1 MSASVPPGLV
11 AAVQTNCHIAD
22 ARHAADLTLCIYLL
36 QMREFHRWERGL
48 PFGAALARDAVG
60 AWIAEREALWSA
72 LEESPFVPLPVPLP
86 EPLPEPLGE
95 PLPAGPGKV
104 VATLDP
110 FDVTTINARLRPQG
124 LLYGAGFVGADR
136 PVFFL
141 AELHGTDTREG
152 LEVLA
157 AGREL
162 ARGLAAPPAVLDR
175 TGQEQAIVLRR
186 ESMAR
191 WCWEKY
197 EAWSLRRAEGS
208 AFQAAAQ
215 AYGLDQDFEA
225 ALPRWLDEQSEV
237 MVLHELG
244 EVQAGRWLDPAW
256 AAMRLALPT
265 RRADLYVRAV
275 RDHLADFGVTLPT
288 LLDRGASASIHAW
301 FAGYDGV
308 RELLCPALPQAYAQ
322 WRAGDGDA
330 ALRRAIDR
338 GHAHFSRLAQQVLAC
353 HESEAAAAGAVIERL
368 LTAAEAVCP
377 G

>member
-1 MSASVPPGLV
+1 MNGGVAPGLV

-36 QMREFHRWERGL
+36 QMREFHRWECRL
-48 PFGAALARDAVG
+48 PFGAALAREAVG

-72 LEESPFVPLPVPLP
+72 LEEAPFVPLPVPLP
-86 EPLPEPLGE
+86 E
-95 PLPAGPGKV
+95 GPGTA

-110 FDVTTINARLRPQG
+110 FDVAAINACLRPQG
-124 LLYGAGFVGADR
+124 LLYGAGYVGADR

-141 AELHGTDTREG
+141 AVLHGTDTREG

-175 TGQEQAIVLRR
+175 AGETQAIVLRR
-186 ESMAR
+186 ESLAR

-197 EAWSLRRAEGS
+197 EAWALRRTEGS
-208 AFQAAAQ
+208 AFQATVQ
-215 AYGLDQDFEA
+215 AYGLDRDFDA

-256 AAMRLALPT
+256 ATMRLALPT

-275 RDHLADFGVTLPT
+275 RDHLADFGVTLPA
-288 LLDRGASASIHAW
+288 LLDRGAEASIHTW
-301 FAGYDGV
+301 FASYDGV
-308 RELLCPALPQAYAQ
+308 RELLYPRLSQAYAQ
-322 WRAGDGDA
+322 WRGGDGGA
-330 ALRRAIDR
+330 ALRLAIDR
-338 GHAHFSRLAQQVLAC
+338 GHAHFTRLAQQVLAC
-353 HESEAAAAGAVIERL
+353 QESVGEGAAGAAIERL
-368 LTAAEAVCP
+368 LTAGDAVCP

>member
-1 MSASVPPGLV
+1 MSAGVSPGLV

-48 PFGAALARDAVG
+48 PFGAALSRDAV
-60 AWIAEREALWSA
+60 
-72 LEESPFVPLPVPLP
+72 PVPQP
-86 EPLPEPLGE
+86 EPLPE
-95 PLPAGPGKV
+95 GPGTA

-110 FDVTTINARLRPQG
+110 FDVAAINACLRPRG
-124 LLYGAGFVGADR
+124 LLYGAGHVGAER

-141 AELHGTDTREG
+141 AELHGTDLREG
-152 LEVLA
+152 LEVLT

-162 ARGLAAPPAVLDR
+162 ARGLAAPPAVLDHA
-175 TGQEQAIVLRR
+175 GDAPAIVLRR

-215 AYGLDQDFEA
+215 AYGLDRDFEA

-244 EVQAGRWLDPAW
+244 EAQAGRWLDPAW
-256 AAMRLALPT
+256 SVLRLALPT

-275 RDHLADFGVTLPT
+275 RDHLADFGVTLPA
-288 LLDRGASASIHAW
+288 LLERGAQASIHAW
-301 FAGYDGV
+301 FASYDGV
-308 RELLCPALPQAYAQ
+308 RELLCPRLSQAYAQ
-322 WRAGDGDA
+322 WRAGDGGT
-330 ALRRAIDR
+330 ALRQAMAR

-353 HESEAAAAGAVIERL
+353 HEREAAAAGAAIERL
-368 LTAAEAVCP
+368 LTAPEAVCP

>member
-1 MSASVPPGLV
+1 MSAASPGLV

-60 AWIAEREALWSA
+60 AWIAEREALWTA
-72 LEESPFVPLPVPLP
+72 LEASPFVPLPVPLP
-86 EPLPEPLGE
+86 DPLPS
-95 PLPAGPGKV
+95 GPETA
-104 VATLDP
+104 VAMRDP
-110 FDVTTINARLRPQG
+110 FDVAAINACLRPQG
-124 LLYGAGFVGADR
+124 LLYGAGYVAADR

-141 AELHGTDTREG
+141 AELHGAGTREG
-152 LEVLA
+152 LDVLA

-175 TGQEQAIVLRR
+175 AGDKQAIVLRR

-197 EAWSLRRAEGS
+197 EAWSLRRTEGS
-208 AFQAAAQ
+208 AFQAAVQ
-215 AYGLDQDFEA
+215 DYGLDRDFEA

-237 MVLHELG
+237 MLLHELG

-256 AAMRLALPT
+256 AALRLALPT

-275 RDHLADFGVTLPT
+275 RDHLADFGVTLPA
-288 LLDRGASASIHAW
+288 LLDRGAAASIHAW
-301 FAGYDGV
+301 FASYDGV
-308 RELLCPALPQAYAQ
+308 RELLCPRLPQAYAR
-322 WRAGDGDA
+322 WRAGDGGV
-330 ALRRAIDR
+330 ALRQAIGR
-338 GHAHFSRLAQQVLAC
+338 GHAHFTRLAQQVLAC
-353 HESEAAAAGAVIERL
+353 HEREAAAAGTAIERL
-368 LTAAEAVCP
+368 LTAAEAVCA

>member
-1 MSASVPPGLV
+1 MTAGVPPGLV
-11 AAVQTNCHIAD
+11 EAVQTNCHIAD
-22 ARHAADLTLCIYLL
+22 ARHAADMTLCVYLL

-48 PFGAALARDAVG
+48 PFGAALARGAVG

-72 LEESPFVPLPVPLP
+72 LEERPFVPLPVALP
-86 EPLPEPLGE
+86 
-95 PLPAGPGKV
+95 K
-104 VATLDP
+104 ATGAAAAMLDP
-110 FDVTTINARLRPQG
+110 FDVSAINACLRPLG
-124 LLYGAGFVGADR
+124 LLYGAGYVGADR

-141 AELHGTDTREG
+141 AELHGSDTREG

-175 TGQEQAIVLRR
+175 AGEAPAIVLRR
-186 ESMAR
+186 ESLAR

-208 AFQAAAQ
+208 AFQAAVQ
-215 AYGLDQDFEA
+215 AYGLDRDFEA
-225 ALPRWLDEQSEV
+225 ALPRWLDEQGEV

-244 EVQAGRWLDPAW
+244 EVRAGCWLDPAW
-256 AAMRLALPT
+256 ASLRLALPT

-288 LLDRGASASIHAW
+288 LLHRGADASIHAW
-301 FAGYDGV
+301 FASFDGV
-308 RELLCPALPQAYAQ
+308 RELLYPRLSQAYAQ
-322 WRAGDGDA
+322 WRAGDGGV
-330 ALRRAIDR
+330 ALRLAIDR
-338 GHAHFSRLAQQVLAC
+338 GHAHFNRLAQQVLAC
-353 HESEAAAAGAVIERL
+353 HESEGEAAGAAIERL
-368 LTAAEAVCP
+368 LTASDAVCP

>member
-1 MSASVPPGLV
+1 MTARVPPGLA

-22 ARHAADLTLCIYLL
+22 ASHAADMTLCIYLL

-60 AWIAEREALWSA
+60 AWIAERETLWSA
-72 LEESPFVPLPVPLP
+72 LEEAPFVPLPVPST
-86 EPLPEPLGE
+86 ESQG
-95 PLPAGPGKV
+95 A
-104 VATLDP
+104 AIRTLNA
-110 FDVTTINARLRPQG
+110 FDVSAINACLRPQG
-124 LLYGAGFVGADR
+124 LLYGAGYVGADR

-152 LEVLA
+152 MEVLA

-175 TGQEQAIVLRR
+175 AGATPAIVLRR
-186 ESMAR
+186 ESLAR

-197 EAWSLRRAEGS
+197 EAWSLRRAEGT
-208 AFQAAAQ
+208 AFHAAAR

-244 EVQAGRWLDPAW
+244 EHEAGRWLDPAW
-256 AAMRLALPT
+256 AALRLALPT
-265 RRADLYVRAV
+265 RRADLHVRAV

-288 LLDRGASASIHAW
+288 LLDRGAAASIHTW
-301 FAGYDGV
+301 FASYDGV
-308 RELLCPALPQAYAQ
+308 RELLFPALPQAYAQ
-322 WRAGDGDA
+322 WRSGDGGA
-330 ALRRAIDR
+330 GLRLAIAR
-338 GHAHFSRLAQQVLAC
+338 GHEHFTRLAQRVLTC
-353 HESEAAAAGAVIERL
+353 HEREGEAAGAAIEL
-368 LTAAEAVCP
+368 LVTSTDAVCA